1 MSITVKTSADKKLQ
15 MRKKNIQQT
24 IFYLLILILC
34 CYQTSNAQ
42 KVEPIQEVIYY
53 TLLHEVVVVE
63 FDFMEKKSLD
73 NKKIMFD
80 HVVFDIVQEITL
92 DGKDVKVIK
101 PTSFIKKKQ
110 QNSKKDI
117 DKTVIVVDEV
127 ALEKYYYVSASDL
140 KDNTTNYTPRSW
152 KMRAGIVT
160 IPVKFYLP
168 NDGRSIDF
176 SSRSISLGTSIG
188 VGQQISQSK
197 QNLWINY
204 LFGAH
209 FTMVTPT
216 SDDFLNFNPDTSD
229 DTLSAFSLSLGVA
242 LNFEGVEFGVFLGRD
257 YLPGS
262 AADDW
267 VHDGKTWFSIG
278 LGTSFG
284 GKKERL
290 TNY

>member
-1 MSITVKTSADKKLQ
+1 MEKL
-15 MRKKNIQQT
+15 
-24 IFYLLILILC
+24 IFQKSTFYVLVLLC
-34 CYQTSNAQ
+34 CFFIQSINAQ
-42 KVEPIQEVIYY
+42 QVAPVQKAIYY
-53 TLLHEVVVVE
+53 TLLHEVVVIE
-63 FDFMEKKSLD
+63 FDFLEKKSLD

-80 HVVFDIVQEITL
+80 HVVFDVVQEITL
-92 DGKDVKVIK
+92 DGKDVKVVK
-101 PTSFIKKKQ
+101 PISFIKKKQ
-110 QNSKKDI
+110 RDSEKDI
-117 DKTVIVVDEV
+117 DNAGIVVEEV
-127 ALEKYYYVSASDL
+127 ALEKYYYVSTSDL
-140 KDNTTNYTPRSW
+140 KDNTIIYTPQSW
-152 KMRAGIVT
+152 EMRAGIVT
-160 IPVKFYLP
+160 IPVKFYFP
-168 NDGRSIDF
+168 KDGRPLDF
-176 SSRSISLGTSIG
+176 SSRSVSLGTSIG

-216 SDDFLNFNPDTSD
+216 VDDFINFDSDTSD
-229 DTLSAFSLSLGVA
+229 DTLSAFSLSVGVA
-242 LNFEGVEFGVFLGRD
+242 LNFEGVELGVFLGQD

-267 VHDGKTWFSIG
+267 IHNGETWFSIG